1 MIKGGS
7 SPPASPPGAHRPL
20 APAWNTSRHR
30 SSIAARRPWCA
41 STFFVS
47 LAILLM
53 VLDARFRYA
62 DNVRQV
68 VALAAYP
75 LERIAMAP
83 VDLFHGTVNYFS
95 TTTALRAENA
105 ELKMKQLR
113 AAPELLQLEALKQ
126 ENKQL
131 RRVLEAQQ
139 RLPRK
144 SIFAEILYAA
154 RDPFSRKVV
163 IDKGSQSGIQP
174 GEPVIDDVGV
184 IGQVT
189 RVYLLMSE
197 VTLLSDK
204 DQAIPLQV
212 LRTGLR
218 AVAYGGAEGGMLDL
232 RFMPANADIRNGDV
246 LVTSGID
253 GTYPPGLPVAT
264 VARIERDAA
273 YAFAR
278 ITLAPTAG
286 IDRYRQVLVLS
297 NEAEPACRRKWSS
310 RRKSRQSRS
319 ASERPN
325 ERATA
330 TASTAHPVARQG
342 QLHRADTGAG
352 AAVQPAALGQDCVRA
367 GPHFAGARLLVHSSA
382 AQGRH
387 RDRLDPGPVDRRRQ
401 RRLARPA
408 RARLLGARVSRL

>member
-1 MIKGGS
+1 MEHQ
-7 SPPASPPGAHRPL
+7 PPPFFNRGPAPL
-20 APAWNTSRHR
+20 VRL
-30 SSIAARRPWCA
+30 
-41 STFFVS
+41 TFFVS

-62 DNVRQV
+62 ESVRQV

-75 LERIAMAP
+75 IQRVAMAP
-83 VDLFHGTVNYFS
+83 VDLFLGVANYFS
-95 TTTALRAENA
+95 TTTTLREENTAL
-105 ELKMKQLR
+105 KTKQLR
-113 AAPELLQLEALKQ
+113 AAPDLLQLEALKE
-126 ENKQL
+126 ENNQL
-131 RRVLEAQQ
+131 RRLLEAQE

-144 SIFAEILYAA
+144 SVFAEILYAA

-163 IDKGSQSGIQP
+163 IDKGAQSGIAAGQ
-174 GEPVIDDVGV
+174 PVIDDVGV

-212 LRTGLR
+212 LRNGLR

-232 RFMPANADIRNGDV
+232 RFMAANADIKNGDT

-273 YAFAR
+273 YAFAK

-286 IDRYRQVLVLS
+286 TDRYRQVLVLS
-297 NEAEPACRRKWSS
+297 NIDKPAPPVAEPPARKPP
-310 RRKSRQSRS
+310 
-319 ASERPN
+319 RPK
-325 ERATA
+325 
-330 TASTAHPVARQG
+330 
-342 QLHRADTGAG
+342 
-352 AAVQPAALGQDCVRA
+352 
-367 GPHFAGARLLVHSSA
+367 
-382 AQGRH
+382 
-387 RDRLDPGPVDRRRQ
+387 RQ
-401 RRLARPA
+401 RKAE
-408 RARLLGARVSRL
+408 

>member
-1 MIKGGS
+1 MEHQ
-7 SPPASPPGAHRPL
+7 PPPFFNRGPAPL
-20 APAWNTSRHR
+20 VRL
-30 SSIAARRPWCA
+30 
-41 STFFVS
+41 TFFVS
-47 LAILLM
+47 LAVLLM

-62 DNVRQV
+62 EGVRQA

-75 LERIAMAP
+75 IQRVAMAP
-83 VDLFHGTVNYFS
+83 VDLFNGVVQYFGS
-95 TTTALRAENA
+95 TAALRAENA
-105 ELKMKQLR
+105 ALRAQQLR
-113 AAPELLQLEALKQ
+113 AAPELLQLESLKE
-126 ENKQL
+126 ENNQL
-131 RRVLEAQQ
+131 RRLLDARE

-144 SIFAEILYAA
+144 AVFAEILYAA

-163 IDKGSQSGIQP
+163 IDKGSQNGILA

-212 LRTGLR
+212 LRNGLR

-232 RFMPANADIRNGDV
+232 RFMAANADIKNGDV

-278 ITLAPTAG
+278 ITLAPIAG
-286 IDRYRQVLVLS
+286 TDRYRQVLVLS
-297 NEAEPACRRKWSS
+297 NEA
-310 RRKSRQSRS
+310 
-319 ASERPN
+319 RPPPPQV
-325 ERATA
+325 E
-330 TASTAHPVARQG
+330 
-342 QLHRADTGAG
+342 
-352 AAVQPAALGQDCVRA
+352 QPARKPAK
-367 GPHFAGARLLVHSSA
+367 PK
-382 AQGRH
+382 
-387 RDRLDPGPVDRRRQ
+387 RQ
-401 RRLARPA
+401 RRS
-408 RARLLGARVSRL
+408 G

>member
-1 MIKGGS
+1 MEHQ
-7 SPPASPPGAHRPL
+7 PPPFFNRGPAPL
-20 APAWNTSRHR
+20 VRL
-30 SSIAARRPWCA
+30 
-41 STFFVS
+41 TFFVS
-47 LAILLM
+47 LAVLLM

-62 DNVRQV
+62 EGVRQV

-75 LERIAMAP
+75 IQRVAMAP
-83 VDLFHGTVNYFS
+83 VDLFNGVVQYFGS
-95 TTTALRAENA
+95 TAALRAENA
-105 ELKMKQLR
+105 TLRAQQLR
-113 AAPELLQLEALKQ
+113 AAPELLQLEALKE
-126 ENKQL
+126 ENNQL
-131 RRVLEAQQ
+131 RRLLDARE

-144 SIFAEILYAA
+144 AVFAEILYAA

-163 IDKGSQSGIQP
+163 IDKGSQNGILA

-212 LRTGLR
+212 LRNGLR

-232 RFMPANADIRNGDV
+232 RFMAANADIKNGDV

-278 ITLAPTAG
+278 ITLAPIAG
-286 IDRYRQVLVLS
+286 TDRYRQVLVLS
-297 NEAEPACRRKWSS
+297 NEA
-310 RRKSRQSRS
+310 
-319 ASERPN
+319 RPPPPQV
-325 ERATA
+325 E
-330 TASTAHPVARQG
+330 
-342 QLHRADTGAG
+342 
-352 AAVQPAALGQDCVRA
+352 QPARKPAK
-367 GPHFAGARLLVHSSA
+367 PK
-382 AQGRH
+382 
-387 RDRLDPGPVDRRRQ
+387 RQ
-401 RRLARPA
+401 RRS
-408 RARLLGARVSRL
+408 G

>member
-1 MIKGGS
+1 MEHQ
-7 SPPASPPGAHRPL
+7 PPPFFNRGPAPL
-20 APAWNTSRHR
+20 VRL
-30 SSIAARRPWCA
+30 
-41 STFFVS
+41 TFFVS
-47 LAILLM
+47 LAVLLM

-83 VDLFHGTVNYFS
+83 VDLFHGTVDYFS

-105 ELKMKQLR
+105 KLRMKQLR
-113 AAPELLQLEALKQ
+113 AAPELLQLEALRE

-297 NEAEPACRRKWSS
+297 KEANPPAP
-310 RRKSRQSRS
+310 
-319 ASERPN
+319 EV
-325 ERATA
+325 E
-330 TASTAHPVARQG
+330 
-342 QLHRADTGAG
+342 
-352 AAVQPAALGQDCVRA
+352 QPAQK
-367 GPHFAGARLLVHSSA
+367 PPKHK
-382 AQGRH
+382 
-387 RDRLDPGPVDRRRQ
+387 RQ
-401 RRLARPA
+401 RKAE
-408 RARLLGARVSRL
+408 

>member
-1 MIKGGS
+1 MEHQ
-7 SPPASPPGAHRPL
+7 PPPFFNRGPAPL
-20 APAWNTSRHR
+20 VRL
-30 SSIAARRPWCA
+30 
-41 STFFVS
+41 TFFVS
-47 LAILLM
+47 LAVLLM

-62 DNVRQV
+62 EGVRQA

-75 LERIAMAP
+75 IQRVAMAP
-83 VDLFHGTVNYFS
+83 VDLFNGVVQYFGS
-95 TTTALRAENA
+95 TAALRAENA
-105 ELKMKQLR
+105 TLRAQQLR
-113 AAPELLQLEALKQ
+113 AAPELLQLEALKE
-126 ENKQL
+126 ENNQL
-131 RRVLEAQQ
+131 RRLLDARE

-144 SIFAEILYAA
+144 AVFAEILYAA

-163 IDKGSQSGIQP
+163 IDKGSQNGILA

-212 LRTGLR
+212 LRNGLR

-232 RFMPANADIRNGDV
+232 RFMAANADIKNGDV

-278 ITLAPTAG
+278 ITLAPIAG
-286 IDRYRQVLVLS
+286 TDRYRQVLVLS
-297 NEAEPACRRKWSS
+297 NEA
-310 RRKSRQSRS
+310 
-319 ASERPN
+319 RPPPPQV
-325 ERATA
+325 E
-330 TASTAHPVARQG
+330 
-342 QLHRADTGAG
+342 
-352 AAVQPAALGQDCVRA
+352 QPARKPAK
-367 GPHFAGARLLVHSSA
+367 PK
-382 AQGRH
+382 
-387 RDRLDPGPVDRRRQ
+387 RQ
-401 RRLARPA
+401 RRS
-408 RARLLGARVSRL
+408 G

>member
-1 MIKGGS
+1 MAHQ
-7 SPPASPPGAHRPL
+7 PPPFFNRGPAPL
-20 APAWNTSRHR
+20 VRL
-30 SSIAARRPWCA
+30 
-41 STFFVS
+41 TFFVS

-62 DNVRQV
+62 ESVRQV

-75 LERIAMAP
+75 IQRVAMAP
-83 VDLFHGTVNYFS
+83 VDLFNGVVGYFS
-95 TTTALRAENA
+95 STAALRAENA
-105 ELKMKQLR
+105 ALRMKQLR
-113 AAPELLQLEALKQ
+113 EAPELLRLEALKQ
-126 ENKQL
+126 ENDQL
-131 RRVLEAQQ
+131 RRLLDAKQ

-144 SIFAEILYAA
+144 SAFAEILYTA

-163 IDKGSQSGIQP
+163 IDKGSQNGILA
-174 GEPVIDDVGV
+174 GEPVIDDIGV

-204 DQAIPLQV
+204 DQAIPVQV
-212 LRTGLR
+212 LRNGLR
-218 AVAYGGAEGGMLDL
+218 AVAYGGGESGTLDL
-232 RFMPANADIRNGDV
+232 RFMAANADIKNDDV

-297 NEAEPACRRKWSS
+297 KEVMPPPPAEAEPPARKP
-310 RRKSRQSRS
+310 
-319 ASERPN
+319 ARPK
-325 ERATA
+325 
-330 TASTAHPVARQG
+330 
-342 QLHRADTGAG
+342 
-352 AAVQPAALGQDCVRA
+352 
-367 GPHFAGARLLVHSSA
+367 
-382 AQGRH
+382 
-387 RDRLDPGPVDRRRQ
+387 RQ
-401 RRLARPA
+401 RKA
-408 RARLLGARVSRL
+408 G